1 MNRVRALGLLA
12 GVAALGLLP
21 LYGDPGPA
29 AAVSHPEWA
38 RMLLRGLDLLV
49 DTAGVNDTAQQ
60 VFLTLSGRDS
70 RALGAEQ
77 QVRGTHVEV
86 VEEQGVKRIRPVGG
100 IGEAVFALAVA
111 RPGEYRPRFYLAGPA
126 AAAAELTRAGQ
137 DKVLR
142 RLSLP
147 ATTAMSWVDAGPV
160 PLDAGAYEATVLLP
174 PGAALEY
181 VEIAPPCVH
190 PIEPGGGWK
199 PTAVT
204 TTEDVAVTMLQAL
217 DLETELPPAGEA
229 LRFAGRDLVLD
240 DGSRAVQ
247 VAQGDGSFRSGAHG
261 ARVLLIADVPED
273 GLYTLSALGAPVGG
287 HHWVVDG
294 CRTCVVCPST
304 DPTPRWRAILSAQLH
319 KGRHLFAA
327 SLGADTTIQALS
339 LEPKK
344 HSPADYVATLARL
357 GLDVGPSGPVSR
369 EKAEEARRF
378 LGRQRLAMR
387 QELCPEILERGT
399 LVAETVPSGPAS
411 ASGGGVVPPVPGGNG
426 GGGGGAGGGG
436 GPVPPP
442 PVVPPLPPGSP
453 VLPAGMSN

>member
-1 MNRVRALGLLA
+1 MDRVRALGLLA
-12 GVAALGLLP
+12 GVALVGLLP
-21 LYGDPGPA
+21 LYGDPVPA

-38 RMLLRGLDLLV
+38 RMLLHGLDLLV

-77 QVRGTHVEV
+77 LVRGTHVEV
-86 VEEQGVKRIRPVGG
+86 VEEQGVRRIRPVGG

-111 RPGEYRPRFYLAGPA
+111 RPGEYRTRFYLAGPA
-126 AAAAELTRAGQ
+126 AAEAELTRAGQ

-142 RLSLP
+142 RLNLP
-147 ATTAMSWVDAGPV
+147 ASTAMSWVDAGQV
-160 PLDAGAYEATVLLP
+160 SLDTGAYEATVLLP

-190 PIEPGGGWK
+190 PIEPQGGWK
-199 PTAVT
+199 PLGVA
-204 TTEDVAVTMLQAL
+204 TTEDVAVTVLQAL
-217 DLETELPPAGEA
+217 DLETELPPAGEP

-240 DGSRAVQ
+240 DGARAVQ
-247 VAQGDGSFRSGAHG
+247 AAEGDGSFRSGPHG
-261 ARVLLIADVPED
+261 ARVLLVAEVPED

-294 CRTCVVCPST
+294 CRTCIVCPST
-304 DPTPRWRAILSAQLH
+304 DPTPRWRPILSAQLH
-319 KGRHLFAA
+319 KGRHFFAA
-327 SLGADTTIQALS
+327 HLGADTTLLALS

-344 HSPADYVATLARL
+344 HAPFDYVATLSRL
-357 GLDVGPSGPVSR
+357 GLELGPTGPVSR

-378 LGRQRLAMR
+378 LERRRLAMR

-399 LVAETVPSGPAS
+399 LVAETAVGGPGSGGGGG
-411 ASGGGVVPPVPGGNG
+411 GGGVVPPGPG
-426 GGGGGAGGGG
+426 GGGGGGGGG
-436 GPVPPP
+436 GPVPP

-453 VLPAGMSN
+453 VLPTGMSN